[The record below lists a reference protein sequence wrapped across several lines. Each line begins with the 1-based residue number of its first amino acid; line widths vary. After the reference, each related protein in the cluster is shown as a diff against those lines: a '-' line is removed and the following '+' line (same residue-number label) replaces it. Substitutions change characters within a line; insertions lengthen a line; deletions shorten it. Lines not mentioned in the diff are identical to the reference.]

1 MPKIPLPPPRRSND
15 DRPTV
20 YSTEQGD
27 LRKSPGG
34 PPPSAPKKSPAAPVP
49 PNQQTIYLH
58 RESKGRG
65 GKTVTLVKGLRLSEG
80 DLKELARQLKQAC
93 GVGGT
98 LRDDVIEIQGDQ
110 REKLAP
116 LLKAK
121 GYQVKIAGG

>member
-1 MPKIPLPPPRRSND
+1 MPAR
-15 DRPTV
+15 
-20 YSTEQGD
+20 
-27 LRKSPGG
+27 
-34 PPPSAPKKSPAAPVP
+34 
-49 PNQQTIYLH
+49 QQTIYLH

-65 GKTVTLVKGLRLSEG
+65 GKTVTLVKGLRLSQD
-80 DLKELARQLKQAC
+80 DLRELASQLKQAC

-98 LRDDVIEIQGDQ
+98 LRGDVIELQGDQ